1 MMGRAINQG
10 DDIMAARASLEIYPN
25 PEKNKEYYVRVRLE
39 GFINPPANATVAV
52 RVRGSDE
59 WFDDRLFTYPSWPH
73 NRLDGYIDQGASYS
87 ITSGSVPG
95 SSLNEDWGD
104 DEIYAL
110 VKVTGFGEV
119 RTNTVTGNY

>member
-1 MMGRAINQG
+1 MN
-10 DDIMAARASLEIYPN
+10 
-25 PEKNKEYYVRVRLE
+25 
-39 GFINPPANATVAV
+39 
-52 RVRGSDE
+52 
-59 WFDDRLFTYPSWPH
+59 

-87 ITSGSVPG
+87 ITSGSVSG